1 MDFSLSSVFNNV
13 AIYEYIGLFLIT
25 YLSAA
30 ALPVPAGPSL
40 ITAAVLASQG
50 YLNITWVFTAAVLG
64 NILGDQSAYWVSRL
78 LGVPVLHKLGFRKVI
93 TSDTYKLIDKKITL
107 YRWPIV
113 FLSRFQ
119 SVATISVNILAGLTR
134 LPYWSF
140 FVISIF
146 GEALGVLVFAGIGYY
161 FGTSWQTLYDVFGK
175 LIFIIIAVFLVLSL
189 LASKQVSSKILNK

>member
-13 AIYEYIGLFLIT
+13 AIYEYVGLFLIT

-146 GEALGVLVFAGIGYY
+146 GEALGVLVFAAIGYY
-161 FGTSWQTLYDVFGK
+161 FGTSWQTLYDMFGK

-189 LASKQVSSKILNK
+189 LASKQVSAKILNK